1 VIPCTFTRRPNP
13 KPVHNPS
20 LLPCEPVRVKK
31 MRRKIS
37 EKKEKKG
44 IDKSI
49 DFETDGSFVIHVVWS
64 FMQQSDF

>member
-1 VIPCTFTRRPNP
+1 MGRED
-13 KPVHNPS
+13 
-20 LLPCEPVRVKK
+20 EPVRVKK